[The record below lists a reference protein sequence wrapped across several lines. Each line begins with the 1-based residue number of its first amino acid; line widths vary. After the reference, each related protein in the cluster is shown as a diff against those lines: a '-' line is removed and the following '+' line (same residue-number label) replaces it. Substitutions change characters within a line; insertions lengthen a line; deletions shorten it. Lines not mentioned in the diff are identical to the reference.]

1 MAPLVPTLVSGLTVG
16 LLYGLFALAIVVL
29 YRSTGLI
36 NFALGGLATV
46 PLFLVWELVASHG
59 WPLVPAMLAGAGA
72 AILLGI
78 VAYLGALRVREDA
91 DAANLMMRT
100 LALLMVLQAVVQS
113 RWGQGQP
120 FRFRL
125 PLLPDAV
132 DLLGVRIPGTT
143 VAAVVLAIV
152 VILGGRALFE
162 RTRLGLQLR
171 AVADSRDIAALVG
184 VRTGVTAA
192 AAWAGAALVAFSA
205 GALAAPNM
213 MLSTYMFDGLLLY
226 AFTGVVCAGLTSLG
240 GALVVGV
247 VVGLVGNVLSVYL
260 GPEFALVCVFGV
272 LLLTLSTRPQGFF
285 GGRLVAERL

>member
-1 MAPLVPTLVSGLTVG
+1 MAPLGPTLVSGLTVG
-16 LLYGLFALAIVVL
+16 LLYGLFALAIAVL

-46 PLFLVWELVASHG
+46 PLFVVWELVASRG
-59 WPLVPAMLAGAGA
+59 WPLVSAMLAGAGA

-78 VAYLGALRVREDA
+78 VGYVGALRVKEDA

-100 LALLMVLQAVVQS
+100 LALLMVLQAVVQN

-120 FRFRL
+120 FRFTL
-125 PLLPDAV
+125 PFLPDAV
-132 DLLGVRIPGTT
+132 DLLGVRVPGTT
-143 VAAVVLAIV
+143 IAAVVLAIV
-152 VILGGRALFE
+152 VIFGGRALFE

-171 AVADSRDIAALVG
+171 AVADSRDIAALIG
-184 VRTGVTAA
+184 VRTGVTAG
-192 AAWAGAALVAFSA
+192 AAWAGAALVAFAA
-205 GALAAPNM
+205 GALAAPKV

-240 GALVVGV
+240 GALGVGV

-272 LLLTLSTRPQGFF
+272 LLLTLSIKPEGFF
-285 GGRLVAERL
+285 GGRLATERL

>member
-1 MAPLVPTLVSGLTVG
+1 MAPLAPTLVSGLTVG

-46 PLFLVWELVASHG
+46 PLFVVWELAASRG
-59 WPLVPAMLAGAGA
+59 WPLVPATLVGGGV
-72 AILLGI
+72 AIVLGI
-78 VAYLGALRVREDA
+78 VAYLGAMRVRQDA

-100 LALLMVLQAVVQS
+100 LALLMVLQAAVQD

-120 FRFRL
+120 FRFAL

-132 DLLGVRIPGTT
+132 EVLGVRVPGTT
-143 VAAVVLAIV
+143 LAAVVLAVV
-152 VILGGRALFE
+152 VIAGGRALFE

-184 VRTGVTAA
+184 IRTAVTAG
-192 AAWAGAALVAFSA
+192 AAWAGAALVAFAA
-205 GALAAPNM
+205 GALAAPNL

-226 AFTGVVCAGLTSLG
+226 AFTAVVCAGLTSLG
-240 GALVVGV
+240 GALVVGIA
-247 VVGLVGNVLSVYL
+247 VGLVGNVLSVYL
-260 GPEFALVCVFGV
+260 GPEFALVCVFGI

-285 GGRLVAERL
+285 GDRLAVERL

>member
-46 PLFLVWELVASHG
+46 PLFVVWELVASYG
-59 WPLVPAMLAGAGA
+59 WPLVPAMLAGAA
-72 AILLGI
+72 TAIVLGI
-78 VAYLGALRVREDA
+78 VAYLSAMRVREDA

-100 LALLMVLQAVVQS
+100 LALLMVLQAVVQN

-120 FRFRL
+120 FPFTL

-132 DLLGVRIPGTT
+132 QLLGVRVPGTT

-184 VRTGVTAA
+184 VRTGVTAG
-192 AAWAGAALVAFSA
+192 AAWAGAALVAFVA
-205 GALAAPNM
+205 GALAAPNL
-213 MLSTYMFDGLLLY
+213 MLSTHMFDGLLLY

-247 VVGLVGNVLSVYL
+247 VVGLTGNVLSVYL

-285 GGRLVAERL
+285 GGRLAVERL